1 MKPIV
6 APTKGVGDWQGRL
19 VDLGKRGRLAMSLA
33 FVGLSAV
40 WPAEA
45 ARGQTGSWHSIR
57 LNYGIRLEVP
67 HDWTTDQPA
76 VAAAIRA
83 GQGVVD
89 AIELVADT
97 GGHLIIFK
105 GPSFDTNEV
114 SLEIQVM
121 PARISQAALARMG
134 DAEIEAGEE
143 SVFRPEVDGVA
154 KRHALRITW
163 WNGTS
168 RRTIG
173 GRYGLLTGYRFKYP
187 NGREVIKETYSVYLG
202 SKSVDVHVF
211 RQTKAD
217 ARIVSALNHMI
228 ESLVISVDSL

>member
-1 MKPIV
+1 MENLWNHKLTV
-6 APTKGVGDWQGRL
+6 
-19 VDLGKRGRLAMSLA
+19 RLAVVSMSVA
-33 FVGLSAV
+33 
-40 WPAEA
+40 WPCGVV
-45 ARGQTGSWHSIR
+45 RGQTTAWHTVQ
-57 LNYGIRLEVP
+57 LNYGIRLAVP

-76 VAAAIRA
+76 VATAIRA
-83 GQGVVD
+83 DQRVVD
-89 AIELVADT
+89 ASVLSADEN
-97 GGHLIIFK
+97 GHLIIFK
-105 GPSFDTNEV
+105 DPSFDTNEV

-121 PARISQAALARMG
+121 PARISQAALARMS
-134 DAEIEAGEE
+134 DAEIQAGEE

-202 SKSVDVHVF
+202 SKSVNVHVF

-228 ESLVISVDSL
+228 QSLVISVDSL

>member
-6 APTKGVGDWQGRL
+6 APTKGVGDWQSRL
-19 VDLGKRGRLAMSLA
+19 VDPGKRGRLAMSLA

-45 ARGQTGSWHSIR
+45 ARGQTRSWHTIR

-76 VAAAIRA
+76 VAPAIRA

-89 AIELVADT
+89 ATALVADT
-97 GGHLIIFK
+97 GGHLIIFS
-105 GPSFDTNEV
+105 GPSFDSNEV
-114 SLEIQVM
+114 SLSIQIM
-121 PARISQAALARMG
+121 PARLSQAALARMSDADIRAG
-134 DAEIEAGEE
+134 DEN
-143 SVFRPEVDGVA
+143 VFRPDAEGMA
-154 KRHALRITW
+154 NRHGLRITL

-173 GRYGLLTGYRFKYP
+173 GRYGVVTSYRFKYP

-202 SKSVDVHVF
+202 SRSVNVHVF
-211 RQTKAD
+211 RRTNAD
-217 ARIVSALNHMI
+217 ARIVSALNRMI
-228 ESLVISVDSL
+228 QSLVISVDSL